1 MVAARAGQR
10 RLLRLMQLLI
20 VACQAYDCGR
30 LMAACLLCGHKKRG
44 CVVMHDAPSFFVSPK
59 NQFMYFKLR
68 YFGDISDL
76 CVPNI

>member
-1 MVAARAGQR
+1 MFFYLPYIA
-10 RLLRLMQLLI
+10 
-20 VACQAYDCGR
+20 
-30 LMAACLLCGHKKRG
+30 RG